1 MNYIEQYWQE
11 IQNGN
16 VSVSYKIK
24 KVYEHLVQKLSDDKS
39 RYFFDEKQASRVIEF
54 IERFCKHSKGKW
66 AGKPVLLEL
75 WQKAAISAMFGFLD
89 KNTRFRQY
97 REVILFVARKNGK
110 STLASGIGNYLLF
123 ADNEAGPEIYSVAT
137 KKDQAK
143 IIWTEASRM
152 IRKSPALAKRSKILV
167 SEIKCNFNDGTF
179 KALSSESNSLDGL
192 NVHGS
197 LIDELHAIKDKN
209 LYDVV
214 VDGMTARN
222 QPLSLIISTMG
233 TVREGIFDLKYEE
246 GKRIIDGYSQA
257 DGYKDETVL
266 PLFYE
271 LDKREEWINPACW
284 QKANPALGTIKSS
297 EQLAVKVNRA
307 KAESKLLKNLLCKDF
322 NIRETAGET
331 FLSFEQLNNEAV
343 FDIDLLKPRY
353 GIGGVDLS
361 STTDLTNATLIFKTR
376 DNLDVLYVEQMYWI
390 PEDLFEKRV
399 QEDNIPYDIWYERGF
414 IRKCSGNRIN
424 YHDVVEWFI
433 EMQQKH
439 DIYLYKC
446 GYDSWSAA
454 YFVEDMKNQFGEMT
468 MEAVIQGKKTLSA
481 PMKNLEAE
489 LTAKRII
496 YNNNPVLKWC
506 MGNVS
511 VDIDKNNNIQPC
523 KTSRTLRIDGFA
535 GLLDAFVVLERNLED
550 YLNLC

>member
-1 MNYIEQYWQE
+1 MTKEQLGVLILDCERQLYSTAKTILYSDQDCADAIQDTIVKAFSKIQTLKNDKYARTWLIRILINECYTILRKSSKLTSLDMMDEQTKAEKIMMTKEKADYSELYQAINELKEELRLPVILYYIE
-11 IQNGN
+11 
-16 VSVSYKIK
+16 
-24 KVYEHLVQKLSDDKS
+24 
-39 RYFFDEKQASRVIEF
+39 
-54 IERFCKHSKGKW
+54 
-66 AGKPVLLEL
+66 
-75 WQKAAISAMFGFLD
+75 
-89 KNTRFRQY
+89 
-97 REVILFVARKNGK
+97 
-110 STLASGIGNYLLF
+110 
-123 ADNEAGPEIYSVAT
+123 
-137 KKDQAK
+137 
-143 IIWTEASRM
+143 
-152 IRKSPALAKRSKILV
+152 
-167 SEIKCNFNDGTF
+167 
-179 KALSSESNSLDGL
+179 
-192 NVHGS
+192 
-197 LIDELHAIKDKN
+197 
-209 LYDVV
+209 
-214 VDGMTARN
+214 
-222 QPLSLIISTMG
+222 
-233 TVREGIFDLKYEE
+233 
-246 GKRIIDGYSQA
+246 
-257 DGYKDETVL
+257 
-266 PLFYE
+266 
-271 LDKREEWINPACW
+271 
-284 QKANPALGTIKSS
+284 
-297 EQLAVKVNRA
+297 
-307 KAESKLLKNLLCKDF
+307 DF
-322 NIRETAGET
+322 NIRETAGEA
-331 FLSFEQLNNEAV
+331 FLSFEQLNNEAM

-376 DNLDVLYVEQMYWI
+376 DNLAILYVEQMYWI

-454 YFVEDMKNQFGEMT
+454 YFVEDMKKQFGEMT